1 MSEYRIDLPNF
12 SGPMDLLLHLVKQQ
26 EVDLSEISIHR
37 ILESYMVY
45 LKALETLDLNN
56 IGEFI
61 VMASTLMEIKSR
73 ELIPREDVDL
83 AEELD
88 PRDELI
94 QQLLEYQR
102 YREITLRLE
111 ERGQDREQLVPRGAF
126 GADTREIKELADEE
140 REREIEESLDM
151 EELDVW
157 FLLKA
162 YHKLL
167 EETQFGST
175 MEVEADKKPLAA
187 YLDELTERLTA
198 PDSWQP
204 PDPDARFERP
214 FTEVFNKSEG
224 KMGVIG
230 MFMAML
236 ELIKQG
242 RIHARQER
250 ILGEILLSLRSE
262 DEIEE
267 AGPVDPES

>member
-1 MSEYRIDLPNF
+1 VTDYRVDLPNF

-26 EVDLSEISIHR
+26 EVDLHEISILR
-37 ILESYMVY
+37 ILEGYMVY

-56 IGEFI
+56 IGEFV

-83 AEELD
+83 SEELD

-111 ERGQDREQLVPRGAF
+111 ERGQDREQLVPRGSF

-140 REREIEESLDM
+140 RDKEIEESLDM
-151 EELDVW
+151 EDLDVW

-167 EETQFGST
+167 EETEFGKSFT
-175 MEVEADKKPLAA
+175 VEADKKPMAV
-187 YLDELTERLTA
+187 YLDELIERLT
-198 PDSWQP
+198 P
-204 PDPDARFERP
+204 PETWKPR
-214 FTEVFNKSEG
+214 G
-224 KMGVIG
+224 C
-230 MFMAML
+230 
-236 ELIKQG
+236 G
-242 RIHARQER
+242 RA
-250 ILGEILLSLRSE
+250 LR
-262 DEIEE
+262 
-267 AGPVDPES
+267 AALPRAL

>member
-1 MSEYRIDLPNF
+1 VTDYRVDLPNF

-26 EVDLSEISIHR
+26 EVDLHEISIHR
-37 ILESYMVY
+37 ILEGYMVY

-56 IGEFI
+56 IGEFV

-83 AEELD
+83 SEELD

-111 ERGQDREQLVPRGAF
+111 ERGQDREQLVPRGSF

-140 REREIEESLDM
+140 RDKEIEESLDM
-151 EELDVW
+151 EDLDVW

-167 EETQFGST
+167 EETEFGKSFT
-175 MEVEADKKPLAA
+175 VEADKKPMAV
-187 YLDELTERLTA
+187 YLDELIERLT
-198 PDSWQP
+198 P
-204 PDPDARFERP
+204 PETWKPADADAHFERP
-214 FTEVFNKSEG
+214 FRELFDRKEG
-224 KMGVIG
+224 RMGIIG
-230 MFMAML
+230 TFMALL
-236 ELIKQG
+236 ELVKQG
-242 RIHARQER
+242 RIHARQEE
-250 ILGEILLSLRSE
+250 LHGEIVLALRND
-262 DEIEE
+262 DEVVE
-267 AGPVDPES
+267 AGPMED